1 MTGPVVSALATAIDE
16 NLANAVPANQG
27 NSHRAVHY
35 GTCGFL
41 ATHLYIFWWGNFHT
55 QDNEHSDIR
64 IYDRDLLGW
73 RIGADGRRKIFSQWS
88 GLQQQGVC
96 RGPPDFAPRHH
107 LERVPSSPMC
117 RCGCER
123 SWAFLAQDG
132 SRAPHRSVVWRSQS
146 PRHASR
152 RPTESPRERS
162 DAATKAGCRTARS
175 AGQFKFGGSIGQ
187 AGLMLDTRDRDPL
200 RPEHSSCGAPRA
212 ICVTARG
219 VLLDARFYCALTI
232 SLVAHIDATCAP
244 AIVRMDATQL
254 VAILAV
260 WRGSVAAIRVIGVV
274 VVVIPERT
282 AKIGEPATIATAV
295 IVPAAAITVPIRVA
309 VVALPFAGA

>member
-1 MTGPVVSALATAIDE
+1 MRSQVGAPPPAGGATASPLNVRKASSAPKRPTGSAPPRVMTGPVVSALATAIDE

-27 NSHRAVHY
+27 DSHRAVHH

-88 GLQQQGVC
+88 GLQQQGVR

-107 LERVPSSPMC
+107 LERVPSPPMC
-117 RCGCER
+117 GCDCER

-152 RPTESPRERS
+152 RPTEGPRERS
-162 DAATKAGCRTARS
+162 DAATKAGRRTAGS
-175 AGQFKFGGSIGQ
+175 AVQFKFDGSIGQ
-187 AGLMLDTRDRDPL
+187 AGLMSNTRQS
-200 RPEHSSCGAPRA
+200 RPVPYRIFFVRGRPRA
-212 ICVTARG
+212 IDR
-219 VLLDARFYCALTI
+219 I
-232 SLVAHIDATCAP
+232 
-244 AIVRMDATQL
+244 
-254 VAILAV
+254 
-260 WRGSVAAIRVIGVV
+260 
-274 VVVIPERT
+274 
-282 AKIGEPATIATAV
+282 
-295 IVPAAAITVPIRVA
+295 
-309 VVALPFAGA
+309 